1 MVSVGVAVGVVE
13 AVGEDIVV
21 KPMIG
26 RMGVATAME
35 RSSLARLLSLRQ
47 TQSRMHGVNAQPQD
61 PLLV

>member
-1 MVSVGVAVGVVE
+1 MVSVGVAVSVVE

-21 KPMIG
+21 EPMMG

-35 RSSLARLLSLRQ
+35 RSSLARLLLRQ

-61 PLLV
+61 PFLV